1 MKCPSCG
8 ADVGNGKFCEYC
20 GSQLSS
26 EMVKEQEQL
35 NKQGCPKCGSTNV
48 TFRRENQGEIQEK
61 NKKVVVHATV
71 GLCKDCGYTWTTT
84 ETPKKRKTWLWVLGW
99 IFIFPLPL
107 TLILL
112 KKKEMKP
119 VLKYGIIAAAWILY
133 LIFAF
138 SGGSKDNTTTPSAES
153 PETTSVAVQ
162 QEVTD
167 ITADTPTKAQQQKA
181 ADQANKTTTS
191 STKSEAAATTQH
203 QVSIADSSID
213 ALVSQFNDNSDVK
226 LTFVEEFTPQDKSS
240 GHYRTEFR
248 LGAYK
253 DAIGRSYKYD
263 NITVD
268 LIETKPITK
277 TKPDV
282 RLYASGVSLDQCND
296 IIRASARFFDPTFT
310 EEDIKEITDYMEE
323 HKEANGYYNGGIGV
337 LYLGDDLMLQYS

>member
-1 MKCPSCG
+1 M
-8 ADVGNGKFCEYC
+8 
-20 GSQLSS
+20 
-26 EMVKEQEQL
+26 
-35 NKQGCPKCGSTNV
+35 
-48 TFRRENQGEIQEK
+48 
-61 NKKVVVHATV
+61 
-71 GLCKDCGYTWTTT
+71 
-84 ETPKKRKTWLWVLGW
+84 
-99 IFIFPLPL
+99 
-107 TLILL
+107 
-112 KKKEMKP
+112 
-119 VLKYGIIAAAWILY
+119 
-133 LIFAF
+133 
-138 SGGSKDNTTTPSAES
+138 
-153 PETTSVAVQ
+153 Q

-181 ADQANKTTTS
+181 AYQANKTTTS

-203 QVSIADSSID
+203 QDSIADSSID

-263 NITVD
+263 DITVD

-296 IIRASARFFDPTFT
+296 IIRASARFFDPAFT
-310 EEDIKEITDYMEE
+310 EKDIKEITDYMEE